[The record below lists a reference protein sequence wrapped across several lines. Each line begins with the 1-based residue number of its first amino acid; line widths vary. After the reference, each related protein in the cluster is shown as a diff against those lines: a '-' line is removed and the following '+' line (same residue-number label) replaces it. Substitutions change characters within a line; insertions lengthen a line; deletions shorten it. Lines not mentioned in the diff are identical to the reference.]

1 MPKTYREQLADPKVQ
16 KLKFGPWL
24 PFLLPLPL
32 LLAILGSLL
41 KGDFIALIASTA
53 GLGFFWTAAWF
64 LKKARE
70 AMWHSSQRK
79 WARSS
84 RFPWRFLAA
93 LLTAVGVTIV
103 SWILI
108 DNNPVFSVVAGALG
122 FFGIRL
128 RYGKDPQHDK
138 AKDVSLVGVTT
149 EELVEIFDEAEKN
162 LQAIESASKKIHNP
176 ELKIRLSRIATKTRK
191 ILDIIEED
199 PKDLRRA
206 RKFLKVYLSGA
217 QQVSTQYAK
226 THSPFQQN
234 ELEQNFRNVLTTI
247 EDVIEEQ
254 TVKLTENNILDLDV
268 KIEVLQTQLKNEGV
282 I

>member
-1 MPKTYREQLADPKVQ
+1 MPVTYREQQTQ
-16 KLKFGPWL
+16 KQQRLKFGPWL
-24 PFLLPLPL
+24 PFILPLPL
-32 LLAILGSLL
+32 LIAIVASLL
-41 KGDFIALIASTA
+41 KGNIIALIASMTGLSCFWA
-53 GLGFFWTAAWF
+53 GAWF

-70 AMWHSSQRK
+70 VDWHSQQRK

-84 RFPWRFLAA
+84 RFPWRLFAA
-93 LLTAVGVTIV
+93 LLTSLGIATVSFFLIGHNPIISVIAATI
-103 SWILI
+103 
-108 DNNPVFSVVAGALG
+108 G

-138 AKDVSLVGVTT
+138 QKDVTLVGITT
-149 EELVEIFDEAEKN
+149 EELIEIFDEAEQN
-162 LQAIESASKKIHNP
+162 LDAIESAAKKIHNP

-191 ILDIIEED
+191 ILDLIEQD

-217 QQVSTQYAK
+217 QKVSTQYAK

-268 KIEVLQTQLKNEGV
+268 KIEVLQSQLKNEGV